1 VVIAEPSL
9 RISVAICTRN
19 GAEYLATQLRSIL
32 AQTRLPNEIVLSDDA
47 SQDETVAIARAV
59 FADIHGPTPDIR
71 IIENAVALGV
81 TGNFEQASLACSGNL
96 IALSDQDDA
105 WHPNRLELLE
115 RIFRDRPDLELLHG
129 DAELVDEAGTSLGH
143 TLFHALGVTSWEKRQ
158 IAQGRAFSVFLRRNL
173 ATGATMIFRRDLL
186 SIASPFPGEW
196 VHDEWLAI
204 IASATGRVDVLAD
217 PLLDYRQHG
226 SNQIGAQKLTLGGK
240 FNRLREPR
248 QARNQRLA
256 TNFGILLARL
266 EQLGSQI
273 SQQDVRRAKGKLAHE
288 LVRLG
293 LPESRLKRILPIL
306 REQARGSYRRY
317 GRGVSDVLRDLLQP
331 AN

>member
-32 AQTRLPNEIVLSDDA
+32 AQTRAPNEIVLSDDA
-47 SQDETVAIARAV
+47 SQDETVTIARAV
-59 FADIHGPTPDIR
+59 FAGIHGPTPDIR

-81 TGNFEQASLACSGNL
+81 TKNFESATLACSGDL

-105 WHPNRLELLE
+105 WHPERLATLEQSFLDRGDLL
-115 RIFRDRPDLELLHG
+115 LLHG
-129 DAELVDEAGTSLGH
+129 NAELVDEVGASLGH
-143 TLFHALGVTSWEKRQ
+143 TLFDALGVTPGEKRQ
-158 IAQGRAFSVFLRRNL
+158 IALGNAFSVFLRRNL
-173 ATGATMIFRRDLL
+173 ATGATIIFRRGLL
-186 SIASPFPGEW
+186 GVASPFPAEW

-226 SNQIGAQKLTLGGK
+226 SNQIGAEKLTLKGK

-256 TNFGILLARL
+256 TNFGFLLGRL
-266 EQLGSQI
+266 EQLGSRV
-273 SQQDVRRAKGKLAHE
+273 SQQDVKRAKGKLAHE
-288 LVRLG
+288 SVRLG
-293 LPESRLKRILPIL
+293 LPESRARRILPIL
-306 REQARGSYRRY
+306 REQARGNYRRY
-317 GRGVSDVLRDLLQP
+317 GRGLIDVLRDLLQP